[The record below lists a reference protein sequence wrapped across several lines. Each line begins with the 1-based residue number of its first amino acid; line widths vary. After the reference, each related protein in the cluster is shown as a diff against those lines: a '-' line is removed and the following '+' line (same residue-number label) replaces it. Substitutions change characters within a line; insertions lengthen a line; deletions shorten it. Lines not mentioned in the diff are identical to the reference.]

1 MDILNVVKEV
11 VNLTEEEIRKM
22 DPINIMLIGKTGTGK
37 STLINNIFREN
48 LARTGVGRPI
58 TKHLKKL
65 SKDGVPINLY
75 DTRGLELDNE
85 VQQDVRLEIEQEMA
99 RLKSTEGGRDDI
111 HVVWFCINAA
121 TNRLEK
127 FEEEWIRELT
137 EEAPVIVVLTQ
148 SFDKKGSAMFKEY
161 IEGLSLGIEGV
172 QRVIAAPYDFGDF
185 KVPAFGLEGLVEQTL
200 KAIPE
205 NAEKAF
211 INAQKVDIGKKAE
224 YARKWTKGFIAE
236 TFMVGFTPIPFA
248 DAPILASSQVAMIA
262 KITSIFGISMDK
274 AVITSVVS
282 SAAGI
287 SGAVITGRTLV
298 SNLLKLV
305 PGAGTIVGGLIS
317 GGTAALIT
325 TALGYAYIEVMVKV
339 AEREYQG
346 SKMGDTELTK
356 LMRSEIEKQLKLL
369 KDRKKQ

>member
-11 VNLTEEEIRKM
+11 VNLTEEEIKKM

-65 SKDGVPINLY
+65 SKVGVPINLY

-85 VQQDVRLEIEQEMA
+85 VQQEVRREIEQEME
-99 RLKSTEGGRDDI
+99 RLKETYGGRDDI

-148 SFDKKGSAMFKEY
+148 SFDKKGSAMFKDY

-185 KVPAFGLEGLVEQTL
+185 KVPAFGLEGLVEKTL

-224 YARKWTKGFIAE
+224 YARKWTRGFIAE

-274 AVITSVVS
+274 AVITSVLS

-325 TALGYAYIEVMVKV
+325 TALGFAYIEVMVKV

-346 SKMGDTELTK
+346 GKMGDTELTK

-369 KDRKKQ
+369 KERKK